1 MMKRSISF
9 AIVFFT
15 VFLMGCGS
23 TQKMS
28 DADRQAIRSIS
39 VNPEVFVVD
48 EMFYMGPASGIGF
61 MFGAIGGAITAAANM
76 GPAEEIAEYARHN
89 NVLIDNIVKQEFEK
103 QIQGR
108 KLFVVNGRQVDAQ
121 LNIKIE
127 QYGIAITHGFS
138 SVLSPVLRAS
148 AQLVDRHGKVVW
160 ENYDFV
166 TAMADGTPEFTIDEL
181 KSDPKKLAVSWEKAA
196 EIVVGNILKTI

>member
-1 MMKRSISF
+1 MINTWLKFSLI
-9 AIVFFT
+9 FF
-15 VFLMGCGS
+15 VSVLAGCGS

-28 DADRQAIRSIS
+28 DADRQAVKSIS
-39 VNPEVFVVD
+39 VNPEVFVVE
-48 EMFYMGPASGIGF
+48 EMFYMGPSSGIGF

-76 GPAEEIAEYARHN
+76 GPAEEIAQYARAN
-89 NVLIDNIVKQEFEK
+89 NVMIDNIVKSEFEK

-108 KLFVVNGRQVDAQ
+108 RLFVLNGQRVDAQ

-148 AQLVDRHGKVVW
+148 AQLVDRHGKVLW
-160 ENYDFV
+160 ENYDYV

-181 KSDPKKLAVSWEKAA
+181 KSDPEKLAVSWEKAA